1 MLVVTYNNGQ
11 RDVTVSTQG
20 RGPELVAMLLACGYQ
35 IIKVG
40 V

>member
-1 MLVVTYNNGQ
+1 MLRVTYNNGV

-20 RGPELVAMLLACGYQ
+20 KGPELVAMLNRCGYKV
-35 IIKVG
+35 IKVG

>member
-1 MLVVTYNNGQ
+1 MLKVTYNNGV

-20 RGPELVAMLLACGYQ
+20 KGPELVAMLQACGYT
-35 IIKVG
+35 IVKVG